1 MATAEPSNEPGDSV
15 IPIVRFRTGMS
26 RTVLERLRRHPALTF
41 GAAGG
46 GFALLFVLSAPV
58 RALLAGQGFAAP
70 PGLSW
75 LLVAGG
81 FLGGAAL
88 ARLLWGRLGG
98 EESPARGALVGGV
111 VGLLALPVPFYLF
124 ELGLVLVGEGVFEPL
139 PNASPV
145 MQLLSDLLLF
155 LFVPI
160 FLGALGLIP
169 TYGGTVVVGALV
181 GSLLAQR

>member
-1 MATAEPSNEPGDSV
+1 MFV
-15 IPIVRFRTGMS
+15 V
-26 RTVLERLRRHPALTF
+26 
-41 GAAGG
+41 G
-46 GFALLFVLSAPV
+46 GFFG
-58 RALLAGQGFAAP
+58 R
-70 PGLSW
+70 
-75 LLVAGG
+75 
-81 FLGGAAL
+81 AAL

-98 EESPARGALVGGV
+98 EKSPTRGALVSAL

-160 FLGALGLIP
+160 FLDALGLIP

-181 GSLLAQR
+181 DALLAGE